1 MANNIINEADFLRSL
16 ENRDVQ
22 EIEKPPIVAGTPSG
36 QMTPPPNNLH
46 TVPPMLSG
54 SLPAGMQAPHELART
69 TPPGVPSVRLWPI
82 APAGLPSNNS
92 SVLSGTRGISNT
104 ANQASKTATSA
115 NTTAKSAS
123 AAVTVVSSTPVL
135 QTTGVGGAIQS
146 KPIVG
151 GSPTA
156 VNQDSLVDGT
166 SFVRLAITHAAGNV
180 SYNFKG
186 AWSSATNYVVAD
198 EVTFNNIYWIALV
211 NNLNSQPAIGNAN
224 WQAVGRIEGDIQI
237 FTSSGTWSKPAAGT
251 FAVVTL
257 VGAGGGGSSGNKGTV
272 GGPGGGG
279 GGVSTALFPLSIL
292 GSTETV
298 TVGVGATGGASTTGT
313 IPNNG
318 LDGGDSQFGNWL
330 LAGGGKGG
338 VNPNGGSGGVGTQGT
353 GGAGANT
360 SSGVGINGNVS
371 SGGTMGA
378 GGGAS
383 GGAGNNHGGVGGQGS
398 VTHGSSLTG
407 GAAGSDVIGANS
419 NPGGSG
425 TGAASNEPI
434 GGPGGGGGGG
444 NGGAFLCGSGGS
456 PANYGGGGG
465 GGGCGSLT
473 TGSGAGGNGASGIVI
488 ISVY

>member
-16 ENRDVQ
+16 ENGDVQ

-69 TPPGVPSVRLWPI
+69 MPPGVPSVRLWPI

-186 AWSSATNYVVAD
+186 
-198 EVTFNNIYWIALV
+198 L
-211 NNLNSQPAIGNAN
+211 
-224 WQAVGRIEGDIQI
+224 
-237 FTSSGTWSKPAAGT
+237 
-251 FAVVTL
+251 
-257 VGAGGGGSSGNKGTV
+257 
-272 GGPGGGG
+272 
-279 GGVSTALFPLSIL
+279 
-292 GSTETV
+292 
-298 TVGVGATGGASTTGT
+298 
-313 IPNNG
+313 
-318 LDGGDSQFGNWL
+318 
-330 LAGGGKGG
+330 
-338 VNPNGGSGGVGTQGT
+338 
-353 GGAGANT
+353 
-360 SSGVGINGNVS
+360 
-371 SGGTMGA
+371 
-378 GGGAS
+378 
-383 GGAGNNHGGVGGQGS
+383 
-398 VTHGSSLTG
+398 
-407 GAAGSDVIGANS
+407 
-419 NPGGSG
+419 
-425 TGAASNEPI
+425 
-434 GGPGGGGGGG
+434 
-444 NGGAFLCGSGGS
+444 
-456 PANYGGGGG
+456 
-465 GGGCGSLT
+465 LT
-473 TGSGAGGNGASGIVI
+473 TFTGSRLLTI
-488 ISVY
+488 